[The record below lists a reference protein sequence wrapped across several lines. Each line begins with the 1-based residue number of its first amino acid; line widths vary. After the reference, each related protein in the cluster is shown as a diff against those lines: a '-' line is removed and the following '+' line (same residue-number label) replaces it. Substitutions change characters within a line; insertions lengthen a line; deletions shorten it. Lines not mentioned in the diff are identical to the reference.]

1 MDSIS
6 AAVTSGLSGF
16 NAQQL
21 AVVIWGFSNL
31 GQKPDRRWLVS
42 FKGLAGAEYED
53 ESAQQ
58 LARFVAGFLA
68 QQNRRQFDKPVVLA
82 GRTAASAR
90 LQRAAK

>member
-1 MDSIS
+1 M
-6 AAVTSGLSGF
+6 
-16 NAQQL
+16 
-21 AVVIWGFSNL
+21 
-31 GQKPDRRWLVS
+31 S

-58 LARFVAGFLA
+58 LATFVAGFLA